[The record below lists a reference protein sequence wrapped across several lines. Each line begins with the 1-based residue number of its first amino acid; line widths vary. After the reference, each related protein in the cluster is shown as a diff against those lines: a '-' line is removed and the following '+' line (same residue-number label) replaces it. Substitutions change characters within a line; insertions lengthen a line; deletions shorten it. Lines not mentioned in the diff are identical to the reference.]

1 MKKSVISERFKSIL
15 TAATFS
21 MATSYLLV
29 LSECIIA
36 GNMIGEEAVAA
47 IALVAP
53 VIPFLQFIGEM
64 IAAGTFALISYAGGK
79 GDEEEINR
87 LYSQAMSLAV
97 AVGFILTLL
106 FVVFR
111 VQILSYWDVS
121 ADLMTYADAYYA
133 GVMIRPIIA
142 FVELFLM
149 PLLLIEGQ
157 EKRNLIASTVKIVAG
172 IALEV
177 VLCSSFGLFGISLA
191 TTISMALALLIEA
204 SYLFT
209 KDCPLKYKFYL
220 NFKKL
225 REVFSLSIC
234 VAIPELFLTLLPFMV
249 TSYLISNFNESV
261 IAIFAMINTILNLA
275 VAIFYGLDDV
285 LQSMGCLY
293 LGEKNILG
301 IKKVMNLC
309 IKAAIAEGLLMAA
322 ILIIFADK
330 VVLAFGINE
339 PEIFEQAVDAIRIY
353 SIFLVA
359 LFVTMTYAFYY
370 LYVERKVMSITL
382 QCLLLFMFPVA
393 CVYIFGGM
401 LGLNGVWLG
410 LGLGI
415 ALEFPVNLFMI
426 HIISR
431 NSNGKLKGLLLL
443 EEDRMSRQ
451 VSYDILASQQDV
463 VDLIYRLEQDLS
475 NWNLDKETLHMLE
488 FFIEELGLDA
498 VERATVKAFNIE
510 ITITRENDGHIELII
525 RDNGELVDLTNED
538 EKPRSFRMYVV
549 SQVASTMPYKSYI
562 LIGGEN
568 RTVLK
573 I

>member
-15 TAATFS
+15 TAATVA

-87 LYSQAMSLAV
+87 LYSQAMTLAV

-142 FVELFLM
+142 FIELFLM

-157 EKRNLIASTVKIVAG
+157 EKRNLVASVVKVIAG
-172 IALEV
+172 IALEI
-177 VLCSSFGLFGISLA
+177 VLCNSLGLFGISLA
-191 TTISMALALLIEA
+191 TTISLAIALVIEA
-204 SYLFT
+204 SYWFT

-225 REVFSLSIC
+225 RKVFSLSIC
-234 VAIPELFLTLLPFMV
+234 VAIPELFLTLLPFVV
-249 TSYLISNFNESV
+249 TSYLITNFDETI
-261 IAIFAMINTILNLA
+261 IAIFAMINTIINLA

-285 LQSMGCLY
+285 IQSMGCLY
-293 LGEKNILG
+293 LGEKNIHG

-309 IKAAIAEGLLMAA
+309 IKAAIAEGILMAA
-322 ILIIFADK
+322 VLIIFADK
-330 VVLAFGINE
+330 VALAFGITE
-339 PEIFEQAVDAIRIY
+339 PRTLDLAVAAIRIY
-353 SIFLVA
+353 SVFLIA
-359 LFVTMTYAFYY
+359 LFVTMTYSFYY
-370 LYVERKVMSITL
+370 LYINRKFMSVTL
-382 QCLLLFMFPVA
+382 QFLLLFMFPVV
-393 CVYIFGGM
+393 CVYIFGGI
-401 LGLNGVWLG
+401 LGLNGVWFG
-410 LGLGI
+410 LGFGI
-415 ALEFPVNLFMI
+415 LLEFPINLFII
-426 HIISR
+426 HIINKISD
-431 NSNGKLKGLLLL
+431 GTLKGLLLL

-451 VSYDILASQQDV
+451 VSYDILAAEKDV
-463 VDLIYRLEQDLS
+463 MNLVYKLEQDLS
-475 NWNLDKETLHMLE
+475 SWNLDSKTLHRIQ

-498 VERATVKAFNIE
+498 VERANLKSFNIE
-510 ITITRENDGHIELII
+510 VTITRENDGHIELIV
-525 RDNGELVDLTNED
+525 RDNGELVDITNED
-538 EKPRSFRMYVV
+538 EAPKSFRMYVM
-549 SQVASTMPYKSYI
+549 SQVASSMPYKSYI

-568 RTVLK
+568 KTVLK

>member
-87 LYSQAMSLAV
+87 LYSQAMTLAV
-97 AVGFILTLL
+97 AVGSILTLL

-133 GVMIRPIIA
+133 GVMIRPVIA

-157 EKRNLIASTVKIVAG
+157 EKRNLIASAVKIVAG
-172 IALEV
+172 IALEI
-177 VLCSSFGLFGISLA
+177 VLCNSLGLFGISLA
-191 TTISMALALLIEA
+191 TTISLALALVIEA

-225 REVFSLSIC
+225 RQVFSLSIC
-234 VAIPELFLTLLPFMV
+234 VAIPELFLTLLPFVV
-249 TSYLISNFNESV
+249 TSYLISNFGESI
-261 IAIFAMINTILNLA
+261 IAIFAMINTIINLA
-275 VAIFYGLDDV
+275 VSIFYGLDDV
-285 LQSMGCLY
+285 IQSMGCLY
-293 LGEKNILG
+293 LGERNIHG

-309 IKAAIAEGLLMAA
+309 IKAAIAEGVLMAA
-322 ILIIFADK
+322 VLIIFADK
-330 VVLAFGINE
+330 VSLAFGIND
-339 PEIFEQAVDAIRIY
+339 PEIFDLAVDAIRIY
-353 SIFLVA
+353 SVFLIA

-370 LYVERKVMSITL
+370 LYINKKILSIIL
-382 QCLLLFMFPVA
+382 QCLLLFALPVA
-393 CVYIFGGM
+393 CVYIFGGIF
-401 LGLNGVWLG
+401 GLNGVWFG
-410 LGLGI
+410 LGFGI
-415 ALEFPVNLFMI
+415 ALEFPVNLFII
-426 HIISR
+426 HIIRRISDE
-431 NSNGKLKGLLLL
+431 NLKGLLLL
-443 EEDRMSRQ
+443 EENRMSRQ
-451 VSYDILASQQDV
+451 VSYDILAAEQDV
-463 VDLIYRLEQDLS
+463 MDLVYKLEQDLS
-475 NWNLDKETLHMLE
+475 SWNLDSKTLHRIQ

-498 VERATVKAFNIE
+498 VERANIKSFNIE
-510 ITITRENDGHIELII
+510 VTITREIDGHVELIV
-525 RDNGELVDLTNED
+525 RDNGELVDITNED
-538 EKPRSFRMYVV
+538 EAPKSFRMYVV
-549 SQVASTMPYKSYI
+549 SQVASSMPYKSYI

-568 RTVLK
+568 KTMLR

>member
-15 TAATFS
+15 TAATVA

-53 VIPFLQFIGEM
+53 IIPFLQFIGEM

-87 LYSQAMSLAV
+87 LYSQAMTLAV
-97 AVGFILTLL
+97 AVGSILTLL

-157 EKRNLIASTVKIVAG
+157 EKRNLVASVVKVIAG
-172 IALEV
+172 IALEI
-177 VLCSSFGLFGISLA
+177 VLCDSLGLFGISLA
-191 TTISMALALLIEA
+191 TTISLAIALVIEA

-220 NFKKL
+220 NFNKL
-225 REVFSLSIC
+225 RKVFSLSIC
-234 VAIPELFLTLLPFMV
+234 VAIPELFLTLLPFVV
-249 TSYLISNFNESV
+249 TSYLITNFDESI
-261 IAIFAMINTILNLA
+261 IAIFAMINTIINLA

-285 LQSMGCLY
+285 IQSMGCLY
-293 LGEKNILG
+293 LGERNIHG

-309 IKAAIAEGLLMAA
+309 IKAAIAEGVLMAA
-322 ILIIFADK
+322 ILIIFAK
-330 VVLAFGINE
+330 QITLAFGIND
-339 PEIFEQAVDAIRIY
+339 EILVQSAIEAIRIY
-353 SIFLVA
+353 SIFLIA

-370 LYVERKVMSITL
+370 LYINRKVLSVTL
-382 QCLLLFMFPVA
+382 QCLLLFLFPVV
-393 CVYIFGGM
+393 CVYIFGGIF
-401 LGLNGVWLG
+401 GLNGVWFG
-410 LGLGI
+410 LGFGI
-415 ALEFPVNLFMI
+415 LLEFPINLFII

-431 NSNGKLKGLLLL
+431 NSDGKLKGLLLL
-443 EEDRMSRQ
+443 EEERMSRQ
-451 VSYDILASQQDV
+451 VSYDILAAEQDV
-463 VDLIYRLEQDLS
+463 MDLVYKLEQDLS
-475 NWNLDKETLHMLE
+475 SWNLDSKTLHRIQ

-498 VERATVKAFNIE
+498 VERANLKSFNIE
-510 ITITRENDGHIELII
+510 ITITRENDGHVELIV
-525 RDNGELVDLTNED
+525 RDNGELVDVTNED
-538 EKPRSFRMYVV
+538 EAPKSFRMYVV
-549 SQVASTMPYKSYI
+549 SQVASNMPYKSYI

-568 RTVLK
+568 KTMLR

>member
-1 MKKSVISERFKSIL
+1 MKKSVILERFKSIL

-87 LYSQAMSLAV
+87 LYSQAMTLAV

-121 ADLMTYADAYYA
+121 ADLMTYADAYYV

-177 VLCSSFGLFGISLA
+177 VLCSTFGLFGISLA
-191 TTISMALALLIEA
+191 TTISMALALVIEA

-249 TSYLISNFNESV
+249 TSYLIANFNESV

-293 LGEKNILG
+293 LGEKNIHG
-301 IKKVMNLC
+301 IKKVMDLC

-322 ILIIFADK
+322 ILIIFANK
-330 VVLAFGINE
+330 VVLGFGIND

-370 LYVERKVMSITL
+370 LYVERKIMSITL
-382 QCLLLFMFPVA
+382 QCLLLFLFPVA
-393 CVYIFGGM
+393 CVYICGGM

-415 ALEFPVNLFMI
+415 ALEFPINLFMI
-426 HIISR
+426 HIISK

-443 EEDRMSRQ
+443 EDERMSRQ

-463 VDLIYRLEQDLS
+463 VDLIYKLEQDLS
-475 NWNLDKETLHMLE
+475 QWNIDKETLHMIE
-488 FFIEELGLDA
+488 FFIEELGMDA
-498 VERATVKAFNIE
+498 VERATAKAFNVE
-510 ITITRENDGHIELII
+510 ITLTKENDGHIELIV
-525 RDNGELVDLTNED
+525 RDNGELVDLTSE
-538 EKPRSFRMYVV
+538 EEEPRSFRMYVV

-562 LIGGEN
+562 LIGEEN

>member
-1 MKKSVISERFKSIL
+1 MKKTIITERFKSIL
-15 TAATFS
+15 TAATIS

-53 VIPFLQFIGEM
+53 IIPFLQFVGEM
-64 IAAGTFALISYAGGK
+64 IAAGTFALISYAGGR

-87 LYSQAMSLAV
+87 LYSQAMTLAV

-111 VQILSYWDVS
+111 VEILSYWDVS
-121 ADLMTYADAYYA
+121 EDLMTYADAYYA

-157 EKRNLIASTVKIVAG
+157 EKRNIVASSVKVVVG
-172 IALEV
+172 IALEII
-177 VLCSSFGLFGISLA
+177 LCNTFGLFGISLA
-191 TTISMALALLIEA
+191 TTISLALALMIEA

-209 KDCPLKYKFYL
+209 KDCPLKYKLYV
-220 NFKKL
+220 NFEKL
-225 REVFSLSIC
+225 RQVSSLSIC
-234 VAIPELFLTLLPFMV
+234 VAIPELFLTLLPFV
-249 TSYLISNFNESV
+249 VNSYIIANFDESV

-275 VAIFYGLDDV
+275 IAIFYGLDDV
-285 LQSMGCLY
+285 MQSMGCLY
-293 LGEKNILG
+293 LGEKNIHG

-309 IKAAIAEGLLMAA
+309 VKAAVVEGVLMAA
-322 ILIIFADK
+322 LLFIFAGQI
-330 VVLAFGINE
+330 VLAFGIDNE
-339 PEIFEQAVDAIRIY
+339 GLFPLAVDAIRIY

-370 LYVERKVMSITL
+370 LYIERKFISVTL
-382 QCLLLFMFPVA
+382 QFLLLFMFPVV
-393 CVYIFGGM
+393 CVYICGEI

-415 ALEFPVNLFMI
+415 ALEFPINLLIIHMI
-426 HIISR
+426 SK
-431 NSNGKLKGLLLL
+431 NSSGKLKGLFLL

-451 VSYDILASQQDV
+451 ISYDILATEQDV
-463 VDLIYRLEQDLS
+463 MDLVYKLPNDLS
-475 NWNLDKETLHMLE
+475 NWNLDEKALHRVQ

-498 VERATVKAFNIE
+498 AERAKIKGFYIE
-510 ITITRENDGHIELII
+510 ITITKEDNGQIELIV
-525 RDNGELVDLTNED
+525 RDNGELSDITNDNE
-538 EKPRSFRMYVV
+538 EVKSFRMYVV
-549 SQVASTMPYKSYI
+549 SQVASNMPYKSYI

-573 I
+573 F

>member
-15 TAATFS
+15 TAATVA

-53 VIPFLQFIGEM
+53 VIPFLQFIGEL
-64 IAAGTFALISYAGGK
+64 IAAGTFSLISYAGGK

-87 LYSQAMSLAV
+87 LYSQAMTLAV

-142 FVELFLM
+142 FIELFLM

-157 EKRNLIASTVKIVAG
+157 EKRNLVASVVKVIAG
-172 IALEV
+172 IALEI
-177 VLCSSFGLFGISLA
+177 VLCNSLGLFGISLA
-191 TTISMALALLIEA
+191 TTISLAIALVIEA

-225 REVFSLSIC
+225 RKVFSLSIC
-234 VAIPELFLTLLPFMV
+234 VAIPELFLTLLPFVV
-249 TSYLISNFNESV
+249 TSYLITNFDETI
-261 IAIFAMINTILNLA
+261 IAIFAMINTIINLA

-285 LQSMGCLY
+285 IQSMGCLY
-293 LGEKNILG
+293 LGEKNIHG

-309 IKAAIAEGLLMAA
+309 IKAAIAEGILMAA
-322 ILIIFADK
+322 VLIIFADK
-330 VVLAFGINE
+330 VALAFGITE
-339 PEIFEQAVDAIRIY
+339 PRTLDLAVAAIRIY
-353 SIFLVA
+353 SVFLIA
-359 LFVTMTYAFYY
+359 LFVTMTYSFYY
-370 LYVERKVMSITL
+370 LYINRKFMSVTL
-382 QCLLLFMFPVA
+382 QFLLLFMFPVV
-393 CVYIFGGM
+393 CVYIFGGI
-401 LGLNGVWLG
+401 LGLNGVWFG
-410 LGLGI
+410 LGFGI
-415 ALEFPVNLFMI
+415 LLEFPINLFII
-426 HIISR
+426 HIINKISD
-431 NSNGKLKGLLLL
+431 GTLKGLLLL

-451 VSYDILASQQDV
+451 VSYDILAAEKDV
-463 VDLIYRLEQDLS
+463 MNLVYKLEQDLS
-475 NWNLDKETLHMLE
+475 SWNLDSKTLHRIQ

-498 VERATVKAFNIE
+498 VERANLKSFNIE
-510 ITITRENDGHIELII
+510 VTITRENDGHIELIV
-525 RDNGELVDLTNED
+525 RDNGELVDITNED
-538 EKPRSFRMYVV
+538 EAPKSFRMYVM
-549 SQVASTMPYKSYI
+549 SQVASSMPYKSYI

-568 RTVLK
+568 KTVLK

>member
-1 MKKSVISERFKSIL
+1 MKKSVILERFKSIL

-21 MATSYLLV
+21 MATSYILV

-36 GNMIGEEAVAA
+36 GNLIGEEAVAA

-53 VIPFLQFIGEM
+53 IIPFLQFIGEM

-87 LYSQAMSLAV
+87 LYSQAMTLAI

-157 EKRNLIASTVKIVAG
+157 EKRNLIASAIKVVAG
-172 IALEV
+172 IALEI
-177 VLCSSFGLFGISLA
+177 VLCNSLGLFGISLA
-191 TTISMALALLIEA
+191 TTISLALALVVEA

-225 REVFSLSIC
+225 RQVFSLSIC
-234 VAIPELFLTLLPFMV
+234 VAIPELFLTLLPFVV
-249 TSYLISNFNESV
+249 TSYLIANFDESI
-261 IAIFAMINTILNLA
+261 IAIFAMINTIINLA

-285 LQSMGCLY
+285 IQSMGCLY
-293 LGEKNILG
+293 LGEKNIYG

-309 IKAAIAEGLLMAA
+309 IKAAVVEGVLMAA
-322 ILIIFADK
+322 ILIIFAGK

-339 PEIFEQAVDAIRIY
+339 PETFDLAVSAIRIY
-353 SIFLVA
+353 SIFLIA

-370 LYVERKVMSITL
+370 LYIDRKFMSIVL
-382 QCLLLFMFPVA
+382 QFLLLFMFPVI
-393 CVYIFGGM
+393 CVYICGGIW
-401 LGLNGVWLG
+401 GLNGVWLG

-415 ALEFPVNLFMI
+415 LLEFPVNLFMI
-426 HIISR
+426 YIISR
-431 NSNGKLKGLLLL
+431 NSDGKQKGLLLL

-451 VSYDILASQQDV
+451 LSYDILATQQDV
-463 VDLIYRLEQDLS
+463 MDLVYKLEQDLS
-475 NWNLDKETLHMLE
+475 QWELDQKIMHRIQ

-498 VERATVKAFNIE
+498 VERANIKAFNIE
-510 ITITRENDGHIELII
+510 ITITKENDGHIELIV
-525 RDNGELVDLTNED
+525 RDNGELVDITNED
-538 EKPRSFRMYVV
+538 EAPKSFRMYVV
-549 SQVASTMPYKSYI
+549 SQVAANMPYKSYI

>member
-1 MKKSVISERFKSIL
+1 MKKSVILERFKSIL

-87 LYSQAMSLAV
+87 LYSQAMTLAV

-157 EKRNLIASTVKIVAG
+157 EKRNLVASTVKIVAG

-177 VLCSSFGLFGISLA
+177 VLCSTFGLFGISLA
-191 TTISMALALLIEA
+191 TTISMALALVIEA

-249 TSYLISNFNESV
+249 TSYLIANFNESV

-293 LGEKNILG
+293 LGEKNIHG
-301 IKKVMNLC
+301 IKKVMDLC

-322 ILIIFADK
+322 ILIIFANK
-330 VVLAFGINE
+330 VVLGFGIND

-370 LYVERKVMSITL
+370 LYVERKIMSITL
-382 QCLLLFMFPVA
+382 QCLLLFLFPVA
-393 CVYIFGGM
+393 CVYICGGM
-401 LGLNGVWLG
+401 FGLNGVWLG

-415 ALEFPVNLFMI
+415 ALEFPINLFMI
-426 HIISR
+426 HIISK
-431 NSNGKLKGLLLL
+431 NSDGKLKGLLLL
-443 EEDRMSRQ
+443 EDERMSRQ

-463 VDLIYRLEQDLS
+463 VDLIYKLEQDLS
-475 NWNLDKETLHMLE
+475 QWNIDKETLHMIE
-488 FFIEELGLDA
+488 FFIEELGMDA
-498 VERATVKAFNIE
+498 VERATAKAFNVE
-510 ITITRENDGHIELII
+510 ITITRENDGHIELIV
-525 RDNGELVDLTNED
+525 RDNGELVDLTSE
-538 EKPRSFRMYVV
+538 EEEPRSFRMYVV

>member
-87 LYSQAMSLAV
+87 LYSQAMTLAV

-121 ADLMTYADAYYA
+121 ADLMTYADAYYV

-157 EKRNLIASTVKIVAG
+157 EKRNLVASTVKIVAG

-177 VLCSSFGLFGISLA
+177 VLCSTFGLFGISLA
-191 TTISMALALLIEA
+191 TTISMALALVIEA

-249 TSYLISNFNESV
+249 TSYLIANFNESV

-275 VAIFYGLDDV
+275 VAIFYGLDDI

-293 LGEKNILG
+293 LGEKNIHG
-301 IKKVMNLC
+301 IKKVMDLC

-322 ILIIFADK
+322 ILIIFANK
-330 VVLAFGINE
+330 VVLGFGIND
-339 PEIFEQAVDAIRIY
+339 PEIFEQAVDAIRLY

-370 LYVERKVMSITL
+370 LYVERKIMSITL
-382 QCLLLFMFPVA
+382 QCLLLFLFPVA
-393 CVYIFGGM
+393 CVYICGGM
-401 LGLNGVWLG
+401 FGLNGVWLG

-415 ALEFPVNLFMI
+415 ALEFPINLFMI
-426 HIISR
+426 HIISK
-431 NSNGKLKGLLLL
+431 NSDGKLKGLLLL
-443 EEDRMSRQ
+443 EDERMSRQ

-463 VDLIYRLEQDLS
+463 VDLIYKLEQDLS
-475 NWNLDKETLHMLE
+475 QWNIDKETLHMIE
-488 FFIEELGLDA
+488 FFIEELGMDA
-498 VERATVKAFNIE
+498 VERATAKAFNVE
-510 ITITRENDGHIELII
+510 ITLTKENDGHIELIV
-525 RDNGELVDLTNED
+525 RDNGELVDLTSE
-538 EKPRSFRMYVV
+538 EEEPRSFRMYVV

>member
-15 TAATFS
+15 TAATVS
-21 MATSYLLV
+21 MATSYILV

-87 LYSQAMSLAV
+87 LYSQAMTLAI
-97 AVGFILTLL
+97 AAGFVLTLL

-157 EKRNLIASTVKIVAG
+157 EKRNLVASVVKVTAG
-172 IALEV
+172 IALEI
-177 VLCSSFGLFGISLA
+177 VLCNSLGLFGISLA
-191 TTISMALALLIEA
+191 TTISLAIALVIEA

-225 REVFSLSIC
+225 RQVFSLSIC
-234 VAIPELFLTLLPFMV
+234 VAIPELFLTLLPFVV
-249 TSYLISNFNESV
+249 TSYLITNFGESI
-261 IAIFAMINTILNLA
+261 IAIFAMINTIINLA
-275 VAIFYGLDDV
+275 VSIFYGLDDV
-285 LQSMGCLY
+285 IQSMGCLY
-293 LGEKNILG
+293 LGERNIHG
-301 IKKVMNLC
+301 VKKVMNLC
-309 IKAAIAEGLLMAA
+309 IKAAIAEGVLMAA
-322 ILIIFADK
+322 VLIIFAK
-330 VVLAFGINE
+330 QITLAFGIND
-339 PEIFEQAVDAIRIY
+339 EILLQSAIEAIRIY
-353 SIFLVA
+353 SVFLIA

-370 LYVERKVMSITL
+370 LYINRKIMSITL
-382 QCLLLFMFPVA
+382 QCLLLFALPVA
-393 CVYIFGGM
+393 GVYIFGGIF
-401 LGLNGVWLG
+401 GLNGVWFG
-410 LGLGI
+410 LGFGI
-415 ALEFPVNLFMI
+415 ALEFPINLF
-426 HIISR
+426 IIYIIRRISDE
-431 NSNGKLKGLLLL
+431 NLKGLLLL
-443 EEDRMSRQ
+443 EENRMSRQ
-451 VSYDILASQQDV
+451 VSYDILAAEQDV
-463 VDLIYRLEQDLS
+463 MDLVYKLEQDLS
-475 NWNLDKETLHMLE
+475 SWDLDSKTLHRIQ

-498 VERATVKAFNIE
+498 VERANLKSFNIE
-510 ITITRENDGHIELII
+510 VTITREIDGHVELIV
-525 RDNGELVDLTNED
+525 RDNGELVDITNED
-538 EKPRSFRMYVV
+538 EAPKSFRMYVV
-549 SQVASTMPYKSYI
+549 SQVASSMPYKSYI

-568 RTVLK
+568 KTMLR

>member
-1 MKKSVISERFKSIL
+1 MKTSVISERFKSIL

-87 LYSQAMSLAV
+87 LYSQAMTLAV
-97 AVGFILTLL
+97 AVGFVLTLL

-157 EKRNLIASTVKIVAG
+157 ERRNLVASAVKVTAG
-172 IALEV
+172 IALEII
-177 VLCSSFGLFGISLA
+177 LCNSLGLFGISLA
-191 TTISMALALLIEA
+191 TTISLALALLIEA

-220 NFKKL
+220 NFSKL
-225 REVFSLSIC
+225 RQVFILSIC
-234 VAIPELFLTLLPFMV
+234 VAIPELFLTLLPFVV
-249 TSYLISNFNESV
+249 TSYLIANFNESI
-261 IAIFAMINTILNLA
+261 IAIFAMINTIINLA

-285 LQSMGCLY
+285 IQSMGCLY
-293 LGEKNILG
+293 LGEKNVYG

-309 IKAAIAEGLLMAA
+309 IKAAIAECVLMAA
-322 ILIIFADK
+322 ILIIFAGK
-330 VVLAFGINE
+330 VALAFGINE
-339 PEIFEQAVDAIRIY
+339 PATFDLAVDAIRIY
-353 SIFLVA
+353 SIFLIA

-370 LYVERKVMSITL
+370 LYIERKFMSITL
-382 QCLLLFMFPVA
+382 QFLLLFMFPVV
-393 CVYIFGGM
+393 CVYICGGIF
-401 LGLNGVWLG
+401 GLNGVWLG

-415 ALEFPVNLFMI
+415 LLEFPINLFMI
-426 HIISR
+426 HIISK
-431 NSNGKLKGLLLL
+431 NSDEKLKGLLLL

-451 VSYDILASQQDV
+451 VSYDILAAEQDV
-463 VDLIYRLEQDLS
+463 MNLVYKLEQDLS
-475 NWNLDKETLHMLE
+475 SWNLDSKTLHRIQ

-498 VERATVKAFNIE
+498 VERATNKAFNVE
-510 ITITRENDGHIELII
+510 ITITKEKDYIELIV
-525 RDNGELVDLTNED
+525 RDNGELVDITNED
-538 EKPRSFRMYVV
+538 ETPRSFRMYVV
-549 SQVASTMPYKSYI
+549 SQVASNMPYKSYI

>member
-21 MATSYLLV
+21 MATSYLRV

>member
-15 TAATFS
+15 TAATVA

-64 IAAGTFALISYAGGK
+64 IAASTFALISYAGGK

-87 LYSQAMSLAV
+87 LYSQAMTLAV
-97 AVGFILTLL
+97 AVGFVLTLL

-157 EKRNLIASTVKIVAG
+157 ERRNLVASVVKVTAG
-172 IALEV
+172 IALEI
-177 VLCSSFGLFGISLA
+177 VLCNSLGLFGISLA
-191 TTISMALALLIEA
+191 TTISLAIALVIEA

-220 NFKKL
+220 NFNKL
-225 REVFSLSIC
+225 RRVFSLSIC
-234 VAIPELFLTLLPFMV
+234 VAIPELFLTLLPFVV
-249 TSYLISNFNESV
+249 TSYLITNFDETI
-261 IAIFAMINTILNLA
+261 IAVFAVINTIINLA
-275 VAIFYGLDDV
+275 ISIFYGLDDV
-285 LQSMGCLY
+285 IQSMGCLY
-293 LGEKNILG
+293 LGERNIHG

-309 IKAAIAEGLLMAA
+309 IKAAIAEGVLMAA
-322 ILIIFADK
+322 VLIIFADK
-330 VVLAFGINE
+330 VALAFGITE
-339 PEIFEQAVDAIRIY
+339 PRTLELAVSAIRIY
-353 SIFLVA
+353 SIFLIA

-370 LYVERKVMSITL
+370 LYINRKFMSVTF
-382 QCLLLFMFPVA
+382 QFLLLFMFPVV
-393 CVYIFGGM
+393 CVYIFGGIF
-401 LGLNGVWLG
+401 GLNGVWFG

-415 ALEFPVNLFMI
+415 LLEFPINLFII
-426 HIISR
+426 HIINR
-431 NSNGKLKGLLLL
+431 ISNGTLKGLLLL
-443 EEDRMSRQ
+443 EEERMSRQ
-451 VSYDILASQQDV
+451 VSYDILAAEQDV
-463 VDLIYRLEQDLS
+463 MDLVYKLEQDLS
-475 NWNLDKETLHMLE
+475 SWNLDSKTLHRIQ

-498 VERATVKAFNIE
+498 VERANLKSFNIE
-510 ITITRENDGHIELII
+510 VTITRENDGHVE
-525 RDNGELVDLTNED
+525 
-538 EKPRSFRMYVV
+538 
-549 SQVASTMPYKSYI
+549 
-562 LIGGEN
+562 
-568 RTVLK
+568 
-573 I
+573 

>member
-36 GNMIGEEAVAA
+36 GNMIGEEAVGA

-87 LYSQAMSLAV
+87 LYSQAMTLAV

-106 FVVFR
+106 FVIFR
-111 VQILSYWDVS
+111 VQILSYWEVS
-121 ADLMTYADAYYA
+121 ADLMTYADEYYA
-133 GVMIRPIIA
+133 GVMVRPIIA

-157 EKRNLIASTVKIVAG
+157 EKRNLIASAFKIIAG
-172 IALEV
+172 IALEI
-177 VLCSSFGLFGISLA
+177 VLCNYFGLYGISLA
-191 TTISMALALLIEA
+191 TTISLAIALVIEA

-225 REVFSLSIC
+225 CKVCSLSIC
-234 VAIPELFLTLLPFMV
+234 VAIPELFLTLLPFFV
-249 TSYLISNFNESV
+249 TSYLITNFGESI
-261 IAIFAMINTILNLA
+261 IAIFAMINTIINLA
-275 VAIFYGLDDV
+275 VSIFYGIDDV
-285 LQSMGCLY
+285 IQSMGCLY
-293 LGEKNILG
+293 LGEKNIHG
-301 IKKVMNLC
+301 IKKVMKLC

-322 ILIIFADK
+322 ILIIFAK
-330 VVLAFGINE
+330 QITLAFGINDE
-339 PEIFEQAVDAIRIY
+339 NLLQPAIDAIRIY
-353 SIFLVA
+353 SIFLIA
-359 LFVTMTYAFYY
+359 MFVTMTYAFYY
-370 LYVERKVMSITL
+370 IYIDKKIMSVTL
-382 QCLLLFMFPVA
+382 QCFLLFLFPVI
-393 CVYIFGGM
+393 CVYIFGDIF
-401 LGLNGVWLG
+401 GLNGVWFG
-410 LGLGI
+410 LGFGI
-415 ALEFPVNLFMI
+415 LIEFPINILIIYMI
-426 HIISR
+426 RR
-431 NSNGKLKGLLLL
+431 NSKEKLKGLLLL
-443 EEDRMSRQ
+443 DENRMSIQ
-451 VSYDILASQQDV
+451 ISYDILATKQEV
-463 VDLIYRLEQDLS
+463 MELVYKLEQDLS
-475 NWNLDKETLHMLE
+475 SWNLETKTLHRIQ

-498 VERATVKAFNIE
+498 VERANLKTYNIE
-510 ITITRENDGHIELII
+510 VTITKENDGHVELIV
-525 RDNGELVDLTNED
+525 RDNGELVDITNRD
-538 EKPRSFRMYVV
+538 EAPKSFRMYVV
-549 SQVASTMPYKSYI
+549 SQVASNMPYKSYI

-568 RTVLK
+568 KTMLR